1 MARDRHEIPATH
13 PRLREVVVMNSSHAV
28 EMESVVK
35 CFGDTRAVY
44 EVSLN
49 VDHGEV
55 YGLLGPNGSGKSTL
69 MKMMLGL
76 LKPDDVF
83 ITVGGFDVQRNP
95 IDARRRI
102 VGYAR

>member
-1 MARDRHEIPATH
+1 M
-13 PRLREVVVMNSSHAV
+13 LRGHKSGLRSKPQRG
-28 EMESVVK
+28 SW
-35 CFGDTRAVY
+35 
-44 EVSLN
+44 
-49 VDHGEV
+49 EV

-102 VGYAR
+102 VGYVR

>member
-1 MARDRHEIPATH
+1 
-13 PRLREVVVMNSSHAV
+13 
-28 EMESVVK
+28 MESVVK

-49 VDHGEV
+49 VDHGGV
-55 YGLLGPNGSGKSTL
+55 FGLLGPNGSGKSTL

-102 VGYAR
+102 VGYVR

>member
-1 MARDRHEIPATH
+1 
-13 PRLREVVVMNSSHAV
+13 MNSSHAV

-69 MKMMLGL
+69 MMMLGL

-83 ITVGGFDVQRNP
+83 ITVGEFDVQRNP

-102 VGYAR
+102 VGYVR